1 MDSISYVPSEYREY
15 ISVDYGR
22 PDEAKTFV
30 KNIYKT
36 KNRYF
41 EVQIEDA
48 IQRMKNVDCQ

>member
-30 KNIYKT
+30 KNIYKIN
-36 KNRYF
+36 KYS
-41 EVQIEDA
+41 I
-48 IQRMKNVDCQ
+48 